1 MFINY
6 LLLALAAVSHSAY
19 GVFGGIYN
27 RKKASPYKYCL
38 CIAATALLF
47 FVFSSGFK
55 FEFRLD
61 TLFWAVLFGICY
73 FIANVLYQVSIRLGG
88 VSLTALVVSYSL
100 IVPTTFALIAYGVEP
115 FWTFYVGLGL
125 LFVSLFFVG
134 YPRKGS
140 NVKIKP
146 LWFVTVALTLLT
158 NGACGLFQAH
168 YQRLS
173 GGKFGSEFMI
183 MALSIV
189 IVLMLFAIFFDRKT
203 EYQASTL
210 RALWGVGAGVF
221 NGLLNFLSMYLVVV
235 VGSSLYYPVSSAMG
249 LIVTVFASVI
259 FFKEKPD
266 KMSIV
271 AIIIGLISVVLLNL

>member
-1 MFINY
+1 MFLNY
-6 LLLALAAVSHSAY
+6 LLLALAAVSNSAY

-27 RKKASPYKYCL
+27 QKKASPYKYCL
-38 CIAATALLF
+38 CIAVTALLF

-61 TLFWAVLFGICY
+61 TLFWAVIFGLCY
-73 FIANVLYQVSIRLGG
+73 FTANILYQVSIRFGG

-100 IVPTTFALIAYGVEP
+100 IVPTMFALIAYGVKP
-115 FWTFYVGLGL
+115 NWPFYVGLGL

-134 YPRKGS
+134 YPKKGS
-140 NVKIKP
+140 GVKVKP
-146 LWFVTVALTLLT
+146 LWFVTVILTLLT

-173 GGKFGSEFMI
+173 GGKYGSEFMI
-183 MALSIV
+183 MALTIV
-189 IVLMLFAIFFDRKT
+189 IVLMLMVIFFDRKT
-203 EYQASTL
+203 EYEAKTL

-221 NGLLNFLSMYLVVV
+221 NGLLNFLSMYLVVI
-235 VGSSLYYPVSSAMG
+235 VGASLYYPVTSAIG
-249 LIVTVFASVI
+249 LIVTVFASII

-266 KMSIV
+266 KMVGI

>member
-1 MFINY
+1 MFVNY
-6 LLLALAAVSHSAY
+6 LLLALAAISSSAY

-27 RKKASPYKYCL
+27 KKKASPYKYCL
-38 CIAATALLF
+38 CIAVTALLF

-61 TLFWAVLFGICY
+61 TLFWAILFGLCY
-73 FIANVLYQVSIRLGG
+73 FGANILYQVSIRLGG

-100 IVPTTFALIAYGVEP
+100 VVPTMFALIAYGVEP
-115 FWTFYVGLGL
+115 AWTFYVGLGF
-125 LFVSLFFVG
+125 LFVSLLFVG

-140 NVKIKP
+140 NVKVKP
-146 LWFVTVALTLLT
+146 LWFVTVSLTLLT

-183 MALSIV
+183 MALSLV
-189 IVLMLFAIFFDRKT
+189 IVLMLTVIFFDRKT
-203 EYQASTL
+203 EYEANSL
-210 RALWGVGAGVF
+210 RALWGVGAGIF
-221 NGLLNFLSMYLVVV
+221 NGLLNFLSIYLVVI
-235 VGSSLYYPVSSAMG
+235 VGSSLYYPVTSAMA
-249 LIVTVFASVI
+249 LVITVIASVI

-266 KMSIV
+266 KMAII